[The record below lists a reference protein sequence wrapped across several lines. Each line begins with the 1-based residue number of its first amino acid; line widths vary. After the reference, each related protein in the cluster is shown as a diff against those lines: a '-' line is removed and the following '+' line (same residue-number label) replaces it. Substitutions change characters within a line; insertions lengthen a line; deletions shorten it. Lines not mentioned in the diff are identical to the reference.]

1 MGSEFVRASQEEYDS
16 RVVTYKEVPVVQ
28 LSPDATA
35 HIVTGKN
42 ATLSFA
48 TVAANANTKI
58 HSHPAEQ
65 FMIVVKGE
73 LDAVVAGKLYRVKAG
88 DVVKIPGGVEHAAN
102 TLEQECQ
109 LIEVFAPARKDFEE
123 KLQQAIAAQK

>member
-1 MGSEFVRASQEEYDS
+1 MSSKFVRASQEEYDS
-16 RVVTYKEVPVVQ
+16 RVVTYKEVPVVH
-28 LSPDATA
+28 LSPDAST
-35 HIVTGKN
+35 HIVTARN

-48 TVAANANTKI
+48 TVAPNANTPV

-65 FMIVVKGE
+65 LMIVVKGE
-73 LDAVVAGKLYRVKAG
+73 LDAVVEGKLYRVKAG

-109 LIEVFAPARKDFEE
+109 LIEVFAPARKEFEE
-123 KLQQAIAAQK
+123 KLAEAVAASK

>member
-1 MGSEFVRASQEEYDS
+1 MGNEFVRASQEEYDG
-16 RVVTYKEVPVVQ
+16 RVVTYKEVPVVH
-28 LSPDATA
+28 LSPEAA
-35 HIVTGKN
+35 VHIVPAKN

-48 TVAANANTKI
+48 TLAPNANFKV

-65 FMIVVKGE
+65 LMIVVKGE
-73 LDAVVAGKLYRVKAG
+73 LDAVVEGKLYRVKAG
-88 DVVKIPGGVEHAAN
+88 QVVKIPGGVEHAAN
-102 TLEQECQ
+102 TLDQECQ